1 MPRMNREDTIAA
13 IATAGGEGGVGIIR
27 ISGPGAKGVGS
38 FIFSP
43 ARPTKA
49 GPRPARL
56 YYGAIKNPD
65 TGKTADTGYMVFFKA
80 PFSYTGE
87 DTVELHLHGG
97 QLILKKT
104 LSLVLRF
111 GARLAEPGEFTKR
124 AFLNGKLDLT
134 QAEAVSDLIRAKTEK
149 AYASAMGRLE
159 GRLSKRINSIK
170 GKLLDL
176 AARIEAELDFSEDEI
191 EGLKESELSATLNEA
206 AIELQTLLAS
216 YDEGRVLKEGLKV
229 LILGRPNAGK
239 SSLLNVL
246 LKEERAIVTHVPG
259 TTRDVIEEV
268 LSIKGIPM
276 RLMDTAGLRD
286 TEDMVESVG
295 IKRAK
300 ERAATADLILYVV
313 DALSTGYDED
323 LSLIRSFE
331 QDGKKII
338 VVANKSDLLNR
349 GGAESPISAFK
360 PRNVVFVSA
369 LKETGIDSLEGEIV
383 GSFSKIG
390 LAERDPSELITSI
403 REKESLERALK
414 SLEAAMA
421 AEGMPREFVATDLRQ
436 SITRLG
442 EITGEVTT
450 EDILD
455 KIFSTFCVGK

>member
-1 MPRMNREDTIAA
+1 MNREDTIAA

-38 FIFSP
+38 FVFSP
-43 ARPTKA
+43 AKQTKA
-49 GPRPARL
+49 GLRPARL
-56 YYGAIKNPD
+56 YYGAITNPD
-65 TGKTADTGYMVFFKA
+65 TGKITDTGYMVFFKGPA
-80 PFSYTGE
+80 SYTGE

-97 QLILKKT
+97 PLILKKT

-170 GKLLDL
+170 EKLLDL

-191 EGLKESELSATLNEA
+191 QGLKENKLLAMLKEA
-206 AIELQTLLAS
+206 ATEIQTLLAS

-268 LSIKGIPM
+268 LSINGMPV

-286 TEDMVESVG
+286 TEDIVESMG
-295 IKRAK
+295 IKRTK
-300 ERAATADLILYVV
+300 ERAAMADLILYVV
-313 DALSTGYDED
+313 DALSAGYAED

-338 VVANKSDLLNR
+338 VVANKSDLLGPEGR
-349 GGAESPISAFK
+349 ERLKSFFK

-369 LKETGIDSLEGEIV
+369 LKETGIDVLEGKISC
-383 GSFSKIG
+383 SFSKTG
-390 LAERDPSELITSI
+390 LAERDPGELITSI
-403 REKESLERALK
+403 REKKSLQEALK
-414 SLEAAMA
+414 SLERAMA
-421 AEGMPREFVATDLRQ
+421 ACSMPREFVAADLRQ
-436 SITRLG
+436 SIMRLG

-450 EDILD
+450 EDILE
-455 KIFSTFCVGK
+455 KIFSTFCIGK

>member
-1 MPRMNREDTIAA
+1 
-13 IATAGGEGGVGIIR
+13 
-27 ISGPGAKGVGS
+27 
-38 FIFSP
+38 
-43 ARPTKA
+43 
-49 GPRPARL
+49 
-56 YYGAIKNPD
+56 
-65 TGKTADTGYMVFFKA
+65 
-80 PFSYTGE
+80 
-87 DTVELHLHGG
+87 
-97 QLILKKT
+97 
-104 LSLVLRF
+104 
-111 GARLAEPGEFTKR
+111 
-124 AFLNGKLDLT
+124 
-134 QAEAVSDLIRAKTEK
+134 
-149 AYASAMGRLE
+149 MGRLE

>member
-1 MPRMNREDTIAA
+1 MNREDTIAA

-38 FIFSP
+38 FVFSP
-43 ARPTKA
+43 AKQTKA
-49 GPRPARL
+49 GLRPARL
-56 YYGAIKNPD
+56 YYGAITNPD
-65 TGKTADTGYMVFFKA
+65 TGKITDTGYMVFFKGPA
-80 PFSYTGE
+80 SYTGE

-97 QLILKKT
+97 PLILKKT

-170 GKLLDL
+170 EKLLDL

-191 EGLKESELSATLNEA
+191 QGLKENKLLAMLKEA
-206 AIELQTLLAS
+206 ATEIQTLLAS

-268 LSIKGIPM
+268 LSINGMPV

-286 TEDMVESVG
+286 TEDIVESMG
-295 IKRAK
+295 IKRTK
-300 ERAATADLILYVV
+300 ERAAMADLILYVV
-313 DALSTGYDED
+313 DALSAGYAED

-338 VVANKSDLLNR
+338 VVANKSDLLGPEGR
-349 GGAESPISAFK
+349 ERLKSFFK

-369 LKETGIDSLEGEIV
+369 LKETGIDVLEGKISC
-383 GSFSKIG
+383 SFSKTG
-390 LAERDPSELITSI
+390 LAERDPGALITSI
-403 REKESLERALK
+403 REKKSLQEALK
-414 SLEAAMA
+414 SLERAMA
-421 AEGMPREFVATDLRQ
+421 ACSMPREFVAADLRQ
-436 SITRLG
+436 SIMRLG

-450 EDILD
+450 EDILE
-455 KIFSTFCVGK
+455 KIFSTFCIGK